1 MLQYQTIHK
10 EVPNM
15 ATNMSRRVF
24 LKCAGAA
31 ALAVTA
37 SGIFTGCSPSGG
49 GSKDTVYG
57 VGESTQINGVNVKL
71 LGYRQDKISGMVGNY
86 AGKTFITVCIG
97 LENQSEQ
104 TVKMGNTTETELAE
118 VLKAIYNN
126 QYETL
131 GKSDFK
137 MTSDSG
143 KIGHAEIGYLT
154 DETGLKSY
162 GVRDNLNP
170 KETGCIKIYAVV
182 PSNWEQIGIQY
193 TPYFAPNETRSFVL
207 NRANKL

>member
-37 SGIFTGCSPSGG
+37 SGIFAGCSPSGG

-71 LGYRQDKISGMVGNY
+71 LGYRQDPISGMVG
-86 AGKTFITVCIG
+86 T
-97 LENQSEQ
+97 
-104 TVKMGNTTETELAE
+104 
-118 VLKAIYNN
+118 
-126 QYETL
+126 
-131 GKSDFK
+131 
-137 MTSDSG
+137 
-143 KIGHAEIGYLT
+143 
-154 DETGLKSY
+154 
-162 GVRDNLNP
+162 
-170 KETGCIKIYAVV
+170 
-182 PSNWEQIGIQY
+182 
-193 TPYFAPNETRSFVL
+193 
-207 NRANKL
+207 

>member
-1 MLQYQTIHK
+1 
-10 EVPNM
+10 M
-15 ATNMSRRVF
+15 ASMSRRVF

-37 SGIFTGCSPSGG
+37 SGIFAGCSEEGG
-49 GSKDTVYG
+49 GSGGTVYG
-57 VGESTQINGVNVKL
+57 ANETVQINGVNVKL
-71 LGYRQDKISGMVGNY
+71 LGYRMDRISGMAGNY
-86 AGKTFITVCIG
+86 TGKTFITVCIG
-97 LENQSEQ
+97 LDNQSEQ
-104 TVKMGNTTETELAE
+104 TVKMGNTTETKLAE
-118 VLKAIYNN
+118 VLDAIYNN

-131 GKSDFK
+131 GESDFK

-154 DETGLKSY
+154 DETGLRSY
-162 GVRDNLNP
+162 GVRDNLKP
-170 KETGCIKIYAVV
+170 KETGCIKIFTLV

-207 NRANKL
+207 NRSNKL

>member
-1 MLQYQTIHK
+1 MVGNVAIPDHSK

-37 SGIFTGCSPSGG
+37 SGIFAGCSPSGG

-143 KIGHAEIGYLT
+143 KAHRIFIAPSSHRIVTTFSLQISVQT
-154 DETGLKSY
+154 VSY
-162 GVRDNLNP
+162 DM
-170 KETGCIKIYAVV
+170 
-182 PSNWEQIGIQY
+182 QY
-193 TPYFAPNETRSFVL
+193 TPKRNFHAPYPKLSTYSPV
-207 NRANKL
+207 RAPDI

>member
-1 MLQYQTIHK
+1 
-10 EVPNM
+10 M

-37 SGIFTGCSPSGG
+37 SGIFAGCAPSGG

-71 LGYRQDKISGMVGNY
+71 LGYRLDPISGMVGNY

-118 VLKAIYNN
+118 VLKAIYKN

-154 DETGLKSY
+154 DETGLKTY
-162 GVRDNLNP
+162 GVRDNLGQN
-170 KETGCIKIYAVV
+170 ETGCIKIYAVV

-193 TPYFAPNETRSFVL
+193 TPYFAKNETRSFVL
-207 NRANKL
+207 NRANKLN

>member
-1 MLQYQTIHK
+1 
-10 EVPNM
+10 M

-37 SGIFTGCSPSGG
+37 SGIFAGCSPSGG

-193 TPYFAPNETRSFVL
+193 TPYFSS
-207 NRANKL
+207 

>member
-1 MLQYQTIHK
+1 
-10 EVPNM
+10 M

-37 SGIFTGCSPSGG
+37 SGIFTGCAPSGG

-193 TPYFAPNETRSFVL
+193 TPYFAPNEPRSFVL
-207 NRANKL
+207 NRADKL